1 MKCYPKIIFW
11 WIFFSDFIAITKIAY
26 SNKIK
31 QKKYDF
37 KREFPMIRAMNSP
50 SPFNPSPGKS
60 QLQCLMV
67 RLNRSSRMFLS
78 VRKKY
83 ALFAWKNLWLNGS
96 SIAGFDPTLWHRRL
110 ALGELILWQWGIAS
124 WFFTK
129 IFQFEAPAS
138 IKTFLTSSGASYDG
152 APANKIFDFHH
163 VHILELLTNQMDL
176 KLTRKWTG
184 SEPENDSKCSIHT
197 TKF

>member
-1 MKCYPKIIFW
+1 M
-11 WIFFSDFIAITKIAY
+11 S
-26 SNKIK
+26 
-31 QKKYDF
+31 
-37 KREFPMIRAMNSP
+37 
-50 SPFNPSPGKS
+50 
-60 QLQCLMV
+60 L
-67 RLNRSSRMFLS
+67 RLCPHFDSGM
-78 VRKKY
+78 
-83 ALFAWKNLWLNGS
+83 S

-152 APANKIFDFHH
+152 APAHKIFDFHY
-163 VHILELLTNQMDL
+163 VHMLELLTNQMDL

-184 SEPENDSKCSIHT
+184 SDPGKVWNMFYSYILFTNE
-197 TKF
+197 TKLHPLHKLWLAFSHF